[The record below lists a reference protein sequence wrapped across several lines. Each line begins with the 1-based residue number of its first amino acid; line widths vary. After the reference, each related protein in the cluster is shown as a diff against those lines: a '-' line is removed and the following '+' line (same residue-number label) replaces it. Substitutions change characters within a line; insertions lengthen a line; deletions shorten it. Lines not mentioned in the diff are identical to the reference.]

1 MSDDAN
7 HILNFAQAS
16 NDLFASEG
24 DGASSKVFTEDG
36 KVHIRLRQRNARQRI
51 CTVEGLPRDIDFGR
65 VLRHLKKTLCCNGIV
80 VKDEALGRVLQF
92 QGDHRKA
99 IAQFIVAEELVASKD
114 MVKVHGYE

>member
-51 CTVEGLPRDIDFGR
+51 CTVEGLAQDIDFDR

-80 VKDEALGRVLQF
+80 VKDEALGRVLQL

-99 IAQFIVAEELVASKD
+99 IAQFIVDEELVASKD

>member
-1 MSDDAN
+1 MIDD
-7 HILNFAQAS
+7 ILNFAQAN
-16 NDLFASEG
+16 NDLLTSG
-24 DGASSKVFTEDG
+24 DGEPKFRVLTEDG

-51 CTVEGLPRDIDFGR
+51 CTVEGLPQDIDFGR
-65 VLRHLKKTLCCNGIV
+65 VLRYLKKTLCCNGIV

-99 IAQFIVAEELVASKD
+99 IAQFIVDEELVASAD